1 MRWEEYVNTCY
12 SVWFQAVPV
21 FFILHNVAEVLTC
34 GYQKCVWKEVRDQ
47 ANASF
52 TDSAL
57 TVTDLLLLNGLS

>member
-1 MRWEEYVNTCY
+1 
-12 SVWFQAVPV
+12 V